1 MHIPPAVTA
10 PQTELM
16 ATHKLLVFLA
26 SEGEYVL
33 VLCSV
38 HVALLPDSVHHLV
51 GQFSGDF
58 ATVMAG
64 TV

>member
-1 MHIPPAVTA
+1 M
-10 PQTELM
+10 
-16 ATHKLLVFLA
+16 FLA
-26 SEGEYVL
+26 SEDEYIL

-38 HVALLPDSVHHLV
+38 HVALLPHSVHHLV

-64 TV
+64 AV